1 MNKQYKKGQELL
13 CIKQMAHDKGTYG
26 IDFYENKKY
35 KITGEDTEGFYVE
48 TESGSEVLIS
58 ESEIKE
64 YFKIA

>member
-1 MNKQYKKGQELL
+1 MSKQYQKGQELL
-13 CIKQMAHDKGTYG
+13 CIKEMALDEELYG
-26 IDFYENKKY
+26 VDCYVDGKY
-35 KITGEDTEGFYVE
+35 KITSEYTEGFYVE